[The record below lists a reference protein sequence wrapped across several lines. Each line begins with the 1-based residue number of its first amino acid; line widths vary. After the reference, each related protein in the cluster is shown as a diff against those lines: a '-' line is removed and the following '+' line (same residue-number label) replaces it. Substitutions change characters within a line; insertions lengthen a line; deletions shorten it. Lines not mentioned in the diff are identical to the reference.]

1 MLMKFLLL
9 WQPWGRWFR
18 FRKDVLRCGTLFVGY
33 RHSSLLVGIEGF
45 QGQGQLMP
53 VVSTFSFLCGEF
65 LVTQLSAW
73 HRWPSWTTSLC
84 LLTTPSRSETFAW
97 SKFSKKSRAV
107 SVRRLGL
114 GPLRASAAIS
124 RRCANRAYLFSR
136 HKQALDRK
144 STV

>member
-18 FRKDVLRCGTLFVGY
+18 FRKDGLRCGTLFLGY

-73 HRWPSWTTSLC
+73 HRKSSLR
-84 LLTTPSRSETFAW
+84 SRLHLILVSSYVTKL
-97 SKFSKKSRAV
+97 STAV
-107 SVRRLGL
+107 SSLPRLRQRSSSL
-114 GPLRASAAIS
+114 L
-124 RRCANRAYLFSR
+124 
-136 HKQALDRK
+136 
-144 STV
+144 